1 MNFAIGRQD
10 LFYEALEIGDRAN
23 RWCKKMNSTL
33 LKAMQNDSEKTKSS
47 IERIWYSAA
56 NDGYTGGIN
65 HEHYNTSRYHG
76 VILFLDKII

>member
-33 LKAMQNDSEKTKSS
+33 LKAMQSDSLRPVLFGH
-47 IERIWYSAA
+47 ERL
-56 NDGYTGGIN
+56 G
-65 HEHYNTSRYHG
+65 H
-76 VILFLDKII
+76 